1 MQTSSLQKIRLVV
14 ETMNFVHIVKHIV
27 DLLVAQF
34 NKDYNFRTGGECW
47 ELWFCLCWL
56 LNEDWRG
63 NAKETGMQEVEKKT
77 FWGDIVI
84 GRTHVRTK
92 RLNEKLIEIQ
102 KKRG

>member
-1 MQTSSLQKIRLVV
+1 
-14 ETMNFVHIVKHIV
+14 
-27 DLLVAQF
+27 
-34 NKDYNFRTGGECW
+34 
-47 ELWFCLCWL
+47 
-56 LNEDWRG
+56 
-63 NAKETGMQEVEKKT
+63 MQEVEKKT